1 METQKKK
8 LIETGKF
15 ARNTNDPVNNN
26 NESLLT
32 SLEIQ
37 VIVIC
42 ISRSREKLSPRAR
55 LRPRHDNLEDV
66 KRFRGQGV

>member
-1 METQKKK
+1 METQKKN
-8 LIETGKF
+8 LMETRKF

-42 ISRSREKLSPRAR
+42 ISRSPRAR